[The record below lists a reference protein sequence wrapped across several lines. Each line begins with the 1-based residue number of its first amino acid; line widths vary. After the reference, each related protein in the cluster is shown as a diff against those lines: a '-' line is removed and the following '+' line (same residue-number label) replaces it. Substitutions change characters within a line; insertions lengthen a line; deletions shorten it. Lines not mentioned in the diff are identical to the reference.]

1 MFLPSHFFFLPR
13 LRSKCKY
20 WFLSIIN
27 RKVSTALDWRW
38 SGSQVGRTDCG
49 LQERTPRGRGRLRTT
64 IQPNCCSS
72 ICSHLEE
79 KLQLSFEREY
89 HLFQVRSLR
98 CTFQKEAA
106 LYNFPP
112 RANLEDEL
120 KGTEVGQLAS
130 VSSRLS
136 MMVMKDLLLQKSSSG
151 LA

>member
-13 LRSKCKY
+13 LRSKYKY

-38 SGSQVGRTDCG
+38 SGSQVGGTDCG
-49 LQERTPRGRGRLRTT
+49 LQGRTPRGRGRLRTAV
-64 IQPNCCSS
+64 QPNCYSS

-79 KLQLSFEREY
+79 KLQLSFEQEY
-89 HLFQVRSLR
+89 HLFQV
-98 CTFQKEAA
+98 CTFQKEDA

-112 RANLEDEL
+112 RANLEEL
-120 KGTEVGQLAS
+120 KGTEFGQLAS
-130 VSSRLS
+130 VSSLLS
-136 MMVMKDLLLQKSSSG
+136 VTVMKDLLLQKSSSE